1 MEGVDAIEE
10 ESSQEKIHVEE
21 KEQEQEHEVDQPGIH
36 NGLKC
41 KKLSWKNLI
50 RLDSFDLEAD
60 RFTSN
65 QGPGSSQVL
74 FFVFSFLLFIYLVI
88 LMISIAYS
96 TNYRTNVILD
106 KQ

>member
-50 RLDSFDLEAD
+50 RLDSFDLVAD

-74 FFVFSFLLFIYLVI
+74 FFVFSFLLFIHLVI

-96 TNYRTNVILD
+96 KNYRTNVILD

>member
-1 MEGVDAIEE
+1 MEGVDAKEE

-21 KEQEQEHEVDQPGIH
+21 KEQEHEVDQPGIH

-65 QGPGSSQVL
+65 QVPRSSQVFYL
-74 FFVFSFLLFIYLVI
+74 SLSNFIILTIHYKKKDLIQRKKLL
-88 LMISIAYS
+88 
-96 TNYRTNVILD
+96 
-106 KQ
+106 Q

>member
-21 KEQEQEHEVDQPGIH
+21 KEQEHEVDQPGIH

-65 QGPGSSQVL
+65 QGPGSS
-74 FFVFSFLLFIYLVI
+74 
-88 LMISIAYS
+88 
-96 TNYRTNVILD
+96 
-106 KQ
+106 